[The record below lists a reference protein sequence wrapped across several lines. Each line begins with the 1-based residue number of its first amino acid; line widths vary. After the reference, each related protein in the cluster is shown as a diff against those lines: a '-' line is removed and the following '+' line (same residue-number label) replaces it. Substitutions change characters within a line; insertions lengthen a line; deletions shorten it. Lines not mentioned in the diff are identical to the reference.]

1 MNSFDIHLKNIL
13 NNDNNR
19 YFNDLELKNNEIE
32 KLKSY
37 ANLNFASKHSY
48 ILNLIGVNVNTVPV
62 LDLRRKYSHNI
73 IGDRSYSYNK
83 KIIR

>member
-48 ILNLIGVNVNTVPV
+48 ILNLIKFYNENKNIKILDFVCGGGVPLV
-62 LDLRRKYSHNI
+62 LIKMAGY
-73 IGDRSYSYNK
+73 
-83 KIIR
+83 